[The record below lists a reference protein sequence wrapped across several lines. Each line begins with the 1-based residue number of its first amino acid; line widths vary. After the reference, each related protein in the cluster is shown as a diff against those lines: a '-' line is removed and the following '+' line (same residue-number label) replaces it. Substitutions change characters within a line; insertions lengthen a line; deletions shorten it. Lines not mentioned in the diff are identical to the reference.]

1 MHTHHVPLADLRKM
15 GSKQKH
21 LTSYYLLDSTVV
33 RKSWKLQTRT
43 QGSTGA
49 GSPSVPRLSK
59 PSRMLKHNPQLCYL
73 FLAKALLRES
83 KLSLNLFLIRIS
95 ATTKAPQTTGQQS
108 FYLRL
113 VLEGKKRWF
122 LLSQALHSLPFQYGW
137 QNYPSGAPKLHR
149 WINVA
154 PNCQHILT
162 VPSPQQCW
170 LVGKHREACGSLQ
183 LSEHNSHVAH

>member
-33 RKSWKLQTRT
+33 WKSWKLVESFSTRT

-49 GSPSVPRLSK
+49 GHPSVPRLSK
-59 PSRMLKHNPQLCYL
+59 PSRILKHNPQLCYL

-83 KLSLNLFLIRIS
+83 KLSLNLFLIHIS
-95 ATTKAPQTTGQQS
+95 ATTKALQTTGQQS

-113 VLEGKKRWF
+113 VMEGKKCWF
-122 LLSQALHSLPFQYGW
+122 LLSQALHILPFQYGW

-162 VPSPQQCW
+162 MPSP
-170 LVGKHREACGSLQ
+170 
-183 LSEHNSHVAH
+183 